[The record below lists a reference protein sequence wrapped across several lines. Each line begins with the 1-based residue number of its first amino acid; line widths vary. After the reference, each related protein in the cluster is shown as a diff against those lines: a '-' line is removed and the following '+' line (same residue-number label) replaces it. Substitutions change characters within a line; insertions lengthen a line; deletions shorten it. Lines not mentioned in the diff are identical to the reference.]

1 MEREYLIFLR
11 ENQMLS
17 NTKLIQKLN
26 KINNIALWQ
35 IQALI

>member
-26 KINNIALWQ
+26 KINNLALWQ